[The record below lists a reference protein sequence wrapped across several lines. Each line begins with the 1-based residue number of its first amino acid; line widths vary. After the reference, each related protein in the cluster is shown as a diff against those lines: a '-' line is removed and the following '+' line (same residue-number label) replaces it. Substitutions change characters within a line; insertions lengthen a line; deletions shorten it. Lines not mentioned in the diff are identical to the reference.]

1 VLPDAT
7 RRRLLRRLPA
17 LALAWGGL
25 TVAVLAGGAPA
36 LLLAHPVLEAEVEA
50 LMPAYVAT
58 IQPRSVADR
67 DPGGDIV
74 LVVHAIKPDPIS
86 GDHSVAP
93 WIDMQESVN
102 SGHEL
107 VPVIILVSMVLAWPW
122 RRGSDTARAAALALV
137 ASALLLAWTVPVH
150 LAGLYELNLQRVAST
165 FHETRDKPWYLG
177 QMIFFESGGLWLL
190 ALALAAAIVFGVS
203 RAGRGTAPA

>member
-1 VLPDAT
+1 MLPDVT

-25 TVAVLAGGAPA
+25 TVAVLAGGAQA

-50 LMPAYVAT
+50 LMPSYIAR
-58 IQPRSVADR
+58 IQPRSAD
-67 DPGGDIV
+67 PHATGGDIV
-74 LVVHAIKPDPIS
+74 LVVHAVQPDPIS
-86 GDHSVAP
+86 GDHHVAP
-93 WIDMQESVN
+93 FVDIQESVN
-102 SGHEL
+102 AGHEL

-122 RRGSDTARAAALALV
+122 RRWSDTARALALALV

-150 LAGLYELNLQRVAST
+150 LAGLFELNLQRMAGN

-190 ALALAAAIVFGVS
+190 ALALAAAIVLGVN
-203 RAGRGTAPA
+203 RAGRTATPA